1 METAR
6 NSRIKIDLAQLFE
19 QQVEFFRRRTLG
31 ETTPAEQRD
40 YEKRRERIRQFCRAR
55 QIDKGSIG
63 DEIAAGFAPGS
74 RSELPFAN
82 PTASSHQSGK
92 FRGPQC

>member
-40 YEKRRERIRQFCRAR
+40 YEKRRERIRQLF
-55 QIDKGSIG
+55 
-63 DEIAAGFAPGS
+63 DELSRLTKAA
-74 RSELPFAN
+74 
-82 PTASSHQSGK
+82 
-92 FRGPQC
+92 

>member
-6 NSRIKIDLAQLFE
+6 TARIKIDLAQLFE

-40 YEKRRERIRQFCRAR
+40 YEKEA
-55 QIDKGSIG
+55 S
-63 DEIAAGFAPGS
+63 ASANY
-74 RSELPFAN
+74 LP
-82 PTASSHQSGK
+82 S
-92 FRGPQC
+92 

>member
-40 YEKRRERIRQFCRAR
+40 YEKRRERIRQL
-55 QIDKGSIG
+55 
-63 DEIAAGFAPGS
+63 FAELG
-74 RSELPFAN
+74 RSTTTE
-82 PTASSHQSGK
+82 S
-92 FRGPQC
+92 RGPRQETAPVLSHGNAPLQFVQSQGRDEAG